1 MREREEGDKDCNIE
15 RERSMGGREETV
27 SQSWSDRERAYT
39 VVLGIPPPGSP
50 NPEMLKSCIYN
61 SVVFASCIF

>member
-1 MREREEGDKDCNIE
+1 MREGEERDKDCITE

-39 VVLGIPPPGSP
+39 VVLGIPPGSP
-50 NPEMLKSCIYN
+50 NLQKLKSLVYN
-61 SVVFASCIF
+61 GVMIA